1 MKNYYL
7 ILGIN
12 STATGEE
19 IKSAFRRRAKE
30 LHPDRSGME
39 SEPFQELQEA
49 YGILSDPES
58 RRRYD
63 QGTDVTVV
71 RRAPRRPSAEPL
83 VRRRRPEPFNP
94 FSASGIEEHTETFRD
109 ISLGESF
116 DVFRP
121 SFDELFDRL
130 WSNFEDVARPKSER
144 LESLTVEMVISPEDA
159 LRGGQ
164 VRVRIP
170 GKAEC
175 PTCGGHGAVGSYECW
190 RCEGRGAT
198 AVDFPLNVKF
208 PPGIRDGHVAQ
219 VSLEEF
225 GIGNFY
231 LTVLFRVSDEA
242 FEER

>member
-7 ILGIN
+7 ILGIS
-12 STATGEE
+12 STATREE

-30 LHPDRSGME
+30 LHPDRSGKE

-49 YGILSDPES
+49 YGVLNNPE
-58 RRRYD
+58 RRRHYD
-63 QGTDVTVV
+63 ETAHVTAV
-71 RRAPRRPSAEPL
+71 RRKSPPTSAEPL
-83 VRRRRPEPFNP
+83 VRRRRAEP
-94 FSASGIEEHTETFRD
+94 FSAFGTHTPAQYVRD
-109 ISLGESF
+109 VSLDESF
-116 DVFRP
+116 DQFRP

-130 WSNFEDVARPKSER
+130 RSNFEDVARPKSER

-170 GKAEC
+170 GKAQC

-198 AVDFPLNVKF
+198 SVDFPLNVKF

-225 GIGNFY
+225 GIRNFY

-242 FEER
+242 FEET

>member
-7 ILGIN
+7 ILGIS

-49 YGILSDPES
+49 YGVLSDPES

-63 QGTDVTVV
+63 QGTNVTVV
-71 RRAPRRPSAEPL
+71 RHAPQRQSAEPL
-83 VRRRRPEPFNP
+83 VRRRRPEPF
-94 FSASGIEEHTETFRD
+94 SAFRTETPTQNVRD
-109 ISLGESF
+109 VSLGESF
-116 DVFRP
+116 DLFRP

-130 WSNFEDVARPKSER
+130 WSNFEDIARPKAER
-144 LESLTVEMVISPEDA
+144 LESLTVEVVISPEEA

-164 VRVRIP
+164 VRVRVP
-170 GKAEC
+170 GKAAC
-175 PTCGGHGAVGSYECW
+175 PTCGGRGAVGGYECW

-198 AVDFPLNVKF
+198 AVDFPLDMEF

-225 GIGNFY
+225 GIENFY
-231 LTVLFRVSDEA
+231 LTVLFRVNDEA
-242 FEER
+242 FEEQ